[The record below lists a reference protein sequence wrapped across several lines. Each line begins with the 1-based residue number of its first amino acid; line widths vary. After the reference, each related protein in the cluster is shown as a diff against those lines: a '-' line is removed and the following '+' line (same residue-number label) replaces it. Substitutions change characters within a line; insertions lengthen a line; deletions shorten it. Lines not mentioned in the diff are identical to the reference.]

1 MYSNQ
6 SLEGGYYHS
15 LVSLISSANHTQT
28 YYQNRDIA
36 LANVTKQVIENKRML
51 GTYWAVDVVG
61 DASTPEDICYAL
73 AQCHGY
79 LLPLD
84 CTYCLSLAMDRLT
97 ASYAGEITGVI
108 TGARSYRG
116 SCHFRYENYIFFST
130 NNTPSILTSLGPA
143 PPSPS
148 PTPFSSSS
156 SPIPTLPTKGASSS
170 LHLVFNFFLENI

>member
-6 SLEGGYYHS
+6 SLEGGYYHYLIS
-15 LVSLISSANHTQT
+15 LVSSANHTQT

-36 LANVTKQVIENKRML
+36 LANVTQQVIENRQTL
-51 GTYWAVDVVG
+51 GTYWAGDVVG
-61 DASTPEDICYAL
+61 DASTPEDLCYAL
-73 AQCHGY
+73 VQCHGY
-79 LLPLD
+79 LPPLD
-84 CTYCLSLAMDRLT
+84 CTSCLSLALANLDT
-97 ASYAGEITGVI
+97 SSGIH
-108 TGARSYRG
+108 GARSYLR
-116 SCHFRYENYIFFST
+116 SCHVQYENVRFFST

>member
-6 SLEGGYYHS
+6 SLEGGYYHHLTS
-15 LVSLISSANHTQT
+15 
-28 YYQNRDIA
+28 YYNPVTNGSQAYYRNRGIA
-36 LANVTKQVIENKRML
+36 VANVTKQVIENKRKL
-51 GTYWAVDVVG
+51 GTYWAVNVVG
-61 DASTPEDICYAL
+61 DESTQQDFSYAL

-130 NNTPSILTSLGPA
+130 NNIPSILTSLGP
-143 PPSPS
+143 
-148 PTPFSSSS
+148 TPLPSSS
-156 SPIPTLPTKGASSS
+156 PTKGAYSS
-170 LHLVFNFFLENI
+170 LH